1 MKKLVRYLVIVPLA
15 IMFII
20 LAVANRQIV
29 TLSLDPFSVSDPS
42 VYVRMPLFILILAGI
57 LVGVLAGGMAAWLR
71 QGKWRR
77 TAREKADE
85 ASRWRAEAS
94 RLRENVQAR
103 RHALPSPDLPDAPG

>member
-15 IMFII
+15 IVFII

-42 VYVRMPLFILILAGI
+42 IYIRMPLFILILAGI

-77 TAREKADE
+77 EAREKSDE

-94 RLRENVQAR
+94 RLRDNVQAR
-103 RHALPSPDLPDAPG
+103 RQALPSPDLQDSTG

>member
-1 MKKLVRYLVIVPLA
+1 MKKLIRYIVIVPLA
-15 IMFII
+15 IAFII

-42 VYVRMPLFILILAGI
+42 IYIRMPLFILVLAGI
-57 LVGVLAGGMAAWLR
+57 LAGVLAGGMAAWLR

-85 ASRWRAEAS
+85 ASRWRAEAG
-94 RLRENVQAR
+94 RLRDNVQTR
-103 RHALPSPDLPDAPG
+103 RQALPSPDLQDSTG